1 MSTGVRPKSEREIY
15 QRGQEKIWKE
25 MGLRR
30 IDDPLM
36 MEGEL
41 RRERENERE
50 FLGEKVQAH

>member
-1 MSTGVRPKSEREIY
+1 
-15 QRGQEKIWKE
+15 

-30 IDDPLM
+30 IDDPLT

-50 FLGEKVQAH
+50 FWGEKVQAH